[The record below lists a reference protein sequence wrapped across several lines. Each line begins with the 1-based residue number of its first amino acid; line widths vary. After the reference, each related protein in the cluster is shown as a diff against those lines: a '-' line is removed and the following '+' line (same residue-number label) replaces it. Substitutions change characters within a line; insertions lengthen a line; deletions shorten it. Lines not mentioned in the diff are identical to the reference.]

1 MGFCRLTCSVCG
13 GSRVEQINGGN
24 GTVIEQTC
32 SNCNGEGSIVTHTG
46 VIGSHLIVE
55 HPSPKADQA
64 DWATL
69 WEKIDGIPE
78 LRESGPIEDQT
89 SRSQ

>member
-1 MGFCRLTCSVCG
+1 MGFVRLKCEFCNNAGMQKRNPKLACT
-13 GSRVEQINGGN
+13 
-24 GTVIEQTC
+24 
-32 SNCNGEGSIVTHTG
+32 NCNGDSTILTHTG

-69 WEKIDGIPE
+69 WEKINDIPE